1 MSQSANSQHSHP
13 LPWKLHVPAK
23 QRGWELWVPSPR
35 MGGFCPT
42 TLRFPGR
49 ECPWGSDSWQSPWGM
64 FFGGMV
70 HCLFQGSHGV
80 YSWGFQCPPLWDF
93 SVPVFDEW
101 LFAWLPRAAEEECN
115 FRHSFPCCLSN
126 NSLSPSWKAHYS
138 WAHLSQVQEHRDV
151 FMEHCLFKGNSSKL
165 LIQNIHLSN
174 RSLKTGEKQ
183 ENIKEKDTCWTFI
196 LSIH

>member
-1 MSQSANSQHSHP
+1 MSCPPREGGTSEFLTFKCLSLQTLNIPTHFLGSYTSQPSKGAENCEFLVPGWAGSAWQ
-13 LPWKLHVPAK
+13 
-23 QRGWELWVPSPR
+23 
-35 MGGFCPT
+35 
-42 TLRFPGR
+42 
-49 ECPWGSDSWQSPWGM
+49 PWGSLEGSVLEGVTPDSHPGGC

-80 YSWGFQCPPLWDF
+80 CSWGFQCPPLWDF

-165 LIQNIHLSN
+165 LIQNTH
-174 RSLKTGEKQ
+174 
-183 ENIKEKDTCWTFI
+183 
-196 LSIH
+196 